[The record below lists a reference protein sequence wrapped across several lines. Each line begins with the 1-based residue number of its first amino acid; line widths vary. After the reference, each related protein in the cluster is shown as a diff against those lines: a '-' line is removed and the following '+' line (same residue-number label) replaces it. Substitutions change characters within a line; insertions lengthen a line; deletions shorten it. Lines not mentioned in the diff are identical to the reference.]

1 MTTIARDPNH
11 REDLRSRAVQ
21 HLLGNDAQALVR
33 VDASAALRVLYE
45 LASSPST
52 ASDALALLHELQVHQ
67 VEVELQDEELR
78 RSRVE
83 LETSLGRQIQLYDC
97 APVAQLTVDRHAVLR
112 ELNRTGAALL
122 GLDRDYLRG
131 QSLESFLTSE
141 SVSNLRAILERGRGG
156 NTTEFADLQLRTAPD
171 AAIRHV
177 HAAICPDPD
186 GEGFLIGMLGSM
198 ATKATPRVR

>member
-11 REDLRSRAVQ
+11 REDLRSRAVK

-67 VEVELQDEELR
+67 VEVDLQDEELR

-83 LETSLGRQIQLYDC
+83 LETSLGRQIQLYDY

-122 GLDRDYLRG
+122 GFDRDYLRG
-131 QSLESFLTSE
+131 QSLETFLTTDSTTK
-141 SVSNLRAILERGRGG
+141 LRAMLERVRGG
-156 NTTEFADLQLRTAPD
+156 NTTEFADLQLRAAPD
-171 AAIRHV
+171 AAIRRV
-177 HAAICPDPD
+177 HAAVCPDPD
-186 GEGFLIGMLGSM
+186 DEGFLIGMLGSTG
-198 ATKATPRVR
+198 TKATPRVR